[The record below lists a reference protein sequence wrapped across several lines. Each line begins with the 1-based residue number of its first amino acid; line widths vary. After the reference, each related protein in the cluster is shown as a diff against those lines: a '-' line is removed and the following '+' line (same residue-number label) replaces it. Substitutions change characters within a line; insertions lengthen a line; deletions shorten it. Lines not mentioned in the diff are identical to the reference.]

1 MAEADSEGA
10 DRQIV
15 DRGLDHDEGQ
25 DDRKVDAE
33 DGRHP
38 PPEEIQVGVG
48 QLNHGVERLA
58 VRVDVRK
65 PHDRDAEN
73 QHSHVDLAE
82 VQRAESQH
90 QRCIRPH
97 EGLPVSGKCCSS
109 ASRHATERPALA
121 SSVSPGWQCGKR
133 SRSSYD
139 GELCGRGQKPLY
151 PARLIGHHLLGN
163 VHGEQLLAQ
172 GSANAR
178 LRGVRQTP
186 RDQEAWSPASDKHQR
201 HAGAGEQNSS
211 EQSHRR
217 ALTAASRV

>member
-1 MAEADSEGA
+1 MAQANSEGT

-15 DRGLDHDEGQ
+15 DCGLDHNEGQ
-25 DDRKVDAE
+25 NDRKVDAE
-33 DGRHP
+33 NGRHP

-48 QLNHGVERLA
+48 QLNHGVEWLA
-58 VRVDVRK
+58 IWVDIRK
-65 PHDRDAEN
+65 PHDGDAEN
-73 QHSHVDLAE
+73 QHGHVDLAE

-97 EGLPVSGKCCSS
+97 KGLPVGGKCRSS
-109 ASRHATERPALA
+109 AGRHATERPALA
-121 SSVSPGWQCGKR
+121 SSVSPGWQCGKC
-133 SRSSYD
+133 SRCSYD
-139 GELCGRGQKPLY
+139 SELRGRGQKPLY
-151 PARLIGHHLLGN
+151 PAGFIGHRLLGN

-172 GSANAR
+172 RSANAR

-201 HAGAGEQNSS
+201 HAGAGDQNSS